1 MRKNWPAWLSMITA
15 TLAITLGA
23 LVLLGWYLHEPTLI
37 QINPAFVPMHYNTAL
52 GFALGGAA

>member
-37 QINPAFVPMHYNTAL
+37 QIIVPMQYNTAL
-52 GFALGGAA
+52 GGAA